1 VTHRMT
7 AETETRDEV
16 LFACAECPRRIVVG
30 KRRPGVFTVDE
41 GDQVPHVGG
50 LNGMPAL
57 HASVR

>member
-1 VTHRMT
+1 MT